1 MAPIVWGFNQI
12 HTRFQTA
19 IICIGFGAPDCIS
32 WTIIIAPWPL
42 FELSDDNDYLN
53 ILMIMMN
60 LDVVTRDQA
69 IKRARFCRENYSDTR
84 LCQHLEPSPLSVVM
98 VVILLMMTMVVMI
111 MSW

>member
-69 IKRARFCRENYSDTR
+69 IKRARFCRENYSDTC
-84 LCQHLEPSPLSVVM
+84 LCQHPGPPHDSDVDDVV
-98 VVILLMMTMVVMI
+98 VVDDNDE
-111 MSW
+111 

>member
-1 MAPIVWGFNQI
+1 M
-12 HTRFQTA
+12 
-19 IICIGFGAPDCIS
+19 II
-32 WTIIIAPWPL
+32 
-42 FELSDDNDYLN
+42 DYLN

-98 VVILLMMTMVVMI
+98 VVILLMMTTVIMIILMMTIAMVVMI
-111 MSW
+111 MRCVGDDSAMMRGHI